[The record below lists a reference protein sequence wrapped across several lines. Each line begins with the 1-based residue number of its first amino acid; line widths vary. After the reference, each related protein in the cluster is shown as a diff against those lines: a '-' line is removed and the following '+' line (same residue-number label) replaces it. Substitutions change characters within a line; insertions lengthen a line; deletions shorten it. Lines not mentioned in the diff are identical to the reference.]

1 LALVYHFVNGDA
13 GCLVHVAGPYFGFQ
27 SYVEL
32 CKMPPSSLVDPLT
45 CGEDLLQNA
54 ARISELA
61 PDNCVGCADY
71 HIRSAAH
78 RCAPVPKGIGFDR
91 PELITLVKQILAEK
105 TDTAGSIGILI
116 PGSADTGILAT
127 AAHAATM
134 LGQAVLDRCRF
145 TVIDRCPT
153 PLILCREFGARH
165 PLEVH
170 TVQSDLVTT
179 SHRFE
184 ADIILV
190 HSVFRFIEQ
199 SDQVQFLN
207 KLGSWLTA
215 IGRLIISNRLR
226 LDAAQ
231 ETESEFRKRTA
242 ANLAINERLAAGAL
256 ATRES
261 PQTVLERLQRAMLDG
276 EGRPGEFQSLEDVR
290 TLIAQSQ
297 LEEVSL
303 KQLSWNVEINPGNS
317 FMRHRAHAVLR
328 CRR

>member
-1 LALVYHFVNGDA
+1 
-13 GCLVHVAGPYFGFQ
+13 
-27 SYVEL
+27 
-32 CKMPPSSLVDPLT
+32 LVDPLT
-45 CGEDLLQNA
+45 CGEDLFQNA

-61 PDNCVGCADY
+61 PDHCVGCADY

-78 RCAPVPKGIGFDR
+78 RCTPIQKGVDR
-91 PELITLVKQILAEK
+91 PELIALVKELIAENA
-105 TDTAGSIGILI
+105 AGTGIIDILI
-116 PGSADTGILAT
+116 PGSADTAILAT
-127 AAHAATM
+127 AAHAAAI

-165 PLEVH
+165 HLGVD

-199 SDQVQFLN
+199 ADQVPFLN
-207 KLGSWLTA
+207 KLGSWLNAT
-215 IGRLIISNRLR
+215 GRLIISNRLR
-226 LDAAQ
+226 LDEAL

-242 ANLAINERLAAGAL
+242 ANLAIEKSLATGVL

-261 PQTVLERLQRAMLDG
+261 PKIVLERLQRAMLDG

-290 TLIAQSQ
+290 ALIAQSQ

-303 KQLSWNVEINPGNS
+303 KQLSWDVEINPGNS
-317 FMRHRAHAVLR
+317 FMRHRALAVLR
-328 CRR
+328 RRG